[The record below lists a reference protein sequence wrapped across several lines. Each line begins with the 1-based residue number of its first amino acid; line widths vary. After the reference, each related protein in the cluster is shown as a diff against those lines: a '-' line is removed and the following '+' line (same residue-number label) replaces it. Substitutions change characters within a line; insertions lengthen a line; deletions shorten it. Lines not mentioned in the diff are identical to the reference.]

1 MKLIQQ
7 FGILLALCLVGEG
20 VALVLPVPVPGSV
33 LAMLFLFLLLSTKLL
48 REEAVAGAGDFLL
61 GNMAFFFLPAGVGIL
76 AQFSAIR
83 GTVWI
88 LLFICVVTLVL
99 TFAATAFTVRAVVA
113 LQNRL
118 RGERQ

>member
-1 MKLIQQ
+1 MKHIKQ

-20 VALVLPVPVPGSV
+20 VALVLPVPIPGSV
-33 LAMLFLFLLLSTKLL
+33 LAMLFLFLLLFTGLL
-48 REEAVAGAGDFLL
+48 REETVAGAGDFLL

-76 AQFSAIR
+76 AQFAAIR
-83 GTVWI
+83 STVWV

-118 RGERQ
+118 RGGAR